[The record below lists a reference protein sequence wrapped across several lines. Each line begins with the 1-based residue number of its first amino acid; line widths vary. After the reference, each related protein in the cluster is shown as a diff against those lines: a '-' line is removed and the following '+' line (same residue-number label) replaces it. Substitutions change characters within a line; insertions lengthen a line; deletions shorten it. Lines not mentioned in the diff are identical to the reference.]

1 MNRKAMKPNLT
12 NRTYQ
17 TNKIM
22 KTKTS
27 LMATAATIAL
37 LGAAHG
43 QTVIDI
49 TGSTA
54 GRSAVVNRV
63 KALLVGENAAWV
75 GSASETSANRQIYYG
90 GTYNGLPVTVRLFW
104 SGSAA
109 GVRDVSNAPQ
119 LGASYIVSN
128 YSGPTGQNNGAS
140 LASASAETVSEIGF
154 SDVFQ
159 SSTSFTTNALTDEV
173 NVAVIPFVFMK
184 NDGAAAGITN
194 ITPPMF
200 QALFGSLGESPLS
213 LFTGNAADSGH
224 TVFLTGRNNESGTR
238 ITTVANNYYGLNLN
252 GNQFEGAGDPLTL
265 TYVGNGGY
273 SSGSGVA
280 AVLGATITGAR
291 SVVGYLGTSDGTTAA
306 TGGASY
312 LKFNGFDYSPAAVY
326 NGQYTQWG
334 YLHQFTM
341 LDINGTGLTETFYKG
356 LRDAMIANPGSGT
369 LSLDLMNVERAAD
382 GAVVLPK

>member
-1 MNRKAMKPNLT
+1 
-12 NRTYQ
+12 
-17 TNKIM
+17 
-22 KTKTS
+22 
-27 LMATAATIAL
+27 MATAATIAL

-54 GRSAVVNRV
+54 GRSAVVGRV
-63 KALLVGENAAWV
+63 KALLVGENAAWIGNDV
-75 GSASETSANRQIYYG
+75 ENKANRQIYYG
-90 GTYNGLPVTVRLFW
+90 GTYNGNAVTVRLFW

-119 LGASYIVSN
+119 LDASYIVSN
-128 YSGPTGQNNGAS
+128 YAGPAGRNDSAA
-140 LASASAETVSEIGF
+140 LAPASAETVSEIGF

-184 NDGAAAGITN
+184 NEGAAAGITN

-200 QALFGSLGESPLS
+200 QALFGGLGEAPLS
-213 LFTGNAADSGH
+213 LFTGIAADAGH

-273 SSGSGVA
+273 DSGSKVA

-306 TGGASY
+306 GLGASY
-312 LKFNGFDYSPAAVY
+312 LKFNGVDYSAAAVY

-334 YLHQFTM
+334 YLHQSTL
-341 LDINGTGLTETFYKG
+341 LDINGTGVTPTFYRG

-369 LSLDLMNVERAAD
+369 LSLDLMNVERASD
-382 GAVVLPK
+382 GAVVTPK